1 MLGTQLT
8 KDSKASAIFCVI
20 FVIHFSEEAG
30 FMQHTK
36 IFYLPFFLQNP

>member
-1 MLGTQLT
+1 MLPTKLT

-36 IFYLPFFLQNP
+36 IFYLPLFLQNP